1 MYVMPLP
8 FLLGTLASIA
18 SIALLGGGI
27 YILWAWT
34 TGALV
39 ATSWLVSGIAMLV
52 WSAFGRQIVLAFYP
66 RGKDEPHAER
76 GAEIRTITGASGSTL
91 HLEFDGPADKPV
103 IVLTHGWA
111 LDSTAWYYVRKALA
125 RDYRLVLWDLPG
137 LGRSSQPADRQY
149 SVERLAEDLRTVIAE
164 TGERPV
170 TLVGHS
176 IGGFM
181 MLTLARMHPDLF
193 RNKVNGMV
201 FMDTTHTW
209 PLKTVMAGGLL
220 RLLRWP
226 VIEPLLLLTIV
237 LSPLM
242 RLMNLQSYLNGSS
255 HIVNRITSLSRGVTR
270 GQLDFGS
277 RFNVKDTPSVI
288 AKGLRAVLR
297 WDETATPATLPVPV
311 RVLAGDA
318 DRITKPEAGVAISKL
333 APRADFILIRPAG
346 HNGLLEEGGQYA
358 AAIAQFVQGLA
369 GAAGSGRVQPL
380 RGTGQR

>member
-1 MYVMPLP
+1 
-8 FLLGTLASIA
+8 
-18 SIALLGGGI
+18 
-27 YILWAWT
+27 
-34 TGALV
+34 
-39 ATSWLVSGIAMLV
+39 
-52 WSAFGRQIVLAFYP
+52 
-66 RGKDEPHAER
+66 
-76 GAEIRTITGASGSTL
+76 
-91 HLEFDGPADKPV
+91 
-103 IVLTHGWA
+103 
-111 LDSTAWYYVRKALA
+111 
-125 RDYRLVLWDLPG
+125 
-137 LGRSSQPADRQY
+137 
-149 SVERLAEDLRTVIAE
+149 VERLAEDLRTVIAE
-164 TGERPV
+164 TGDRPV

-181 MLTLARMHPDLF
+181 MLTLTRLHPELF
-193 RNKVNGMV
+193 RNKINGMV

-297 WDETATPATLPVPV
+297 WDETDTPAAIPVPV

-318 DRITKPEAGVAISKL
+318 DRITKPEAGVDISKR
-333 APRADFILIRPAG
+333 APRADFILISPAG
-346 HNGLLEEGGQYA
+346 HNGLLEEGNQYA
-358 AAIAQFVQGLA
+358 AAIAQFVQGLHA
-369 GAAGSGRVQPL
+369 GDGRPARESRQL
-380 RGTGQR
+380 

>member
-1 MYVMPLP
+1 
-8 FLLGTLASIA
+8 
-18 SIALLGGGI
+18 
-27 YILWAWT
+27 
-34 TGALV
+34 
-39 ATSWLVSGIAMLV
+39 
-52 WSAFGRQIVLAFYP
+52 
-66 RGKDEPHAER
+66 
-76 GAEIRTITGASGSTL
+76 
-91 HLEFDGPADKPV
+91 
-103 IVLTHGWA
+103 
-111 LDSTAWYYVRKALA
+111 
-125 RDYRLVLWDLPG
+125 
-137 LGRSSQPADRQY
+137 
-149 SVERLAEDLRTVIAE
+149 
-164 TGERPV
+164 
-170 TLVGHS
+170 
-176 IGGFM
+176 
-181 MLTLARMHPDLF
+181 
-193 RNKVNGMV
+193 
-201 FMDTTHTW
+201 
-209 PLKTVMAGGLL
+209 
-220 RLLRWP
+220 
-226 VIEPLLLLTIV
+226 
-237 LSPLM
+237 
-242 RLMNLQSYLNGSS
+242 MNLQSYLNGSS